1 LHDIEESE
9 NQRLLSQEENESLI
23 KGLKI
28 DSPNEV
34 PTTVTDDDPVIT
46 TSKGTDND
54 TNGTSTENT
63 REIFDDCKNIETAEV
78 IEWEILVADLAKTD
92 DSDIHFDDTDAEKPS
107 AELGD
112 PMYFPKSRPR
122 MK

>member
-107 AELGD
+107 ADLDD